1 MPPFNVQ
8 QPEYS
13 ADEVVELYRRVRI
26 LVKQE
31 DPEGLIIGPC
41 PNVIDVDWLESLFQ
55 AGLLDQ
61 LDGIEL
67 HAYNEG
73 TFTPEENRLP
83 EKLARLQELLA
94 QYAPG
99 RELPLYVTERGDVG
113 AFGADLIYREQA
125 ELGVRA
131 AIILKGEGVK
141 VFLPF
146 YGVDYDRG
154 CYGFCFNLEL
164 DPPGPWGTQRIS
176 PKPLASAMAASAWLL
191 EGTHPVG
198 RLDDLGEGVWAYRF
212 VGEGREVIALWAPEG
227 AKEVLLPVGS
237 ASVVTVY
244 DLMGVAST
252 ISPEAGK
259 VRLRIG
265 PAPCYGV
272 LAEAE

>member
-1 MPPFNVQ
+1 M
-8 QPEYS
+8 
-13 ADEVVELYRRVRI
+13 
-26 LVKQE
+26 
-31 DPEGLIIGPC
+31 
-41 PNVIDVDWLESLFQ
+41 LFRS
-55 AGLLDQ
+55 
-61 LDGIEL
+61 DGIEL

-164 DPPGPWGTQRIS
+164 DPPGPWGTRRIS

-191 EGTHPVG
+191 EGTSPAG
-198 RLDDLGEGVWAYRF
+198 RLKDFGDEVLAYHF
-212 VGEGREVIALWAPEG
+212 TGEGRRVLAFWAPKGTQEI
-227 AKEVLLPVGS
+227 VLPVGS
-237 ASVVTVY
+237 ASVITVY

-252 ISPEAGK
+252 VSPEAGK